1 MIEAAYL
8 HIPFCHHICHYCDF
22 NKVFFKNQ
30 PVMPYL
36 EKMRDEMKQT
46 VERYPANDLKTIF
59 VGGGTPTALDEK
71 QLTYFLESIHESFPV
86 HDVKEFTF
94 EANPNELTEE
104 KLRILHAYG
113 VDRLSIGVQTFNE
126 QLLEKIGR
134 VHSNQ
139 QAFQAVDEARKIGF
153 RNISLDLMYSLP
165 GQTISDF
172 KETLDIAFSL
182 DVEHISAYSLIIE
195 PKTVFYNLMNK
206 GKLRV
211 PSQEDE
217 AFMYEMLM
225 DEMDKHGYS
234 QYEISNF
241 ARSGYESLHN
251 LTYWDNNDYYG
262 IGAGAHSYIDGIRRS
277 NIAPLKKYM
286 QAVTETNHA
295 YLDEISVSK
304 VERMEE
310 EMFLGLR
317 KTNGVNKASF
327 YEKYKVEMNDV
338 FSEPIKEY
346 TNKGLLEQTESSLRL
361 TKKGRFLG
369 NEVFQAFI
377 GGI

>member
-172 KETLDIAFSL
+172 KETIDIAFSL

-327 YEKYKVEMNDV
+327 YEKYKVEMNEV

>member
-225 DEMDKHGYS
+225 NEMDKHGYS

-327 YEKYKVEMNDV
+327 YEKYKVEMNEV

>member
-251 LTYWDNNDYYG
+251 LTYWNNNDYYG

>member
-36 EKMRDEMKQT
+36 EKMRDEMRHT
-46 VERYPANDLKTIF
+46 VAKYPANQLRTIF

-86 HDVKEFTF
+86 QNVKEFTF
-94 EANPNELTEE
+94 EANPNELTAE
-104 KLRILHAYG
+104 KLRVLHAYG

-126 QLLEKIGR
+126 KLLEKIGR

-153 RNISLDLMYSLP
+153 ENISLDLMYSLP

-172 KETLDIAFSL
+172 KETLDIAFSM

-206 GKLRV
+206 GQLRV

-225 DEMDKHGYS
+225 DEMEKHGYS

-241 ARSGYESLHN
+241 ARLGYESLHN

-286 QAVTETNHA
+286 QTITETKSA
-295 YLDEISVSK
+295 CLDEISVSK

-317 KTNGVNKASF
+317 KTDGVNKANF
-327 YEKYKVEMNDV
+327 YDKYKVEMNEV
-338 FSEPIKEY
+338 FSKPIQEY
-346 TNKGLLEQTESSLRL
+346 VNKGLLEETDSSLRL

>member
-1 MIEAAYL
+1 
-8 HIPFCHHICHYCDF
+8 
-22 NKVFFKNQ
+22 
-30 PVMPYL
+30 MPYL

-71 QLTYFLESIHESFPV
+71 QLTYFLEAIHESFPV

-327 YEKYKVEMNDV
+327 YEKYKVEMNEV

>member
-71 QLTYFLESIHESFPV
+71 QLTYFLEAIHESFPV

-327 YEKYKVEMNDV
+327 YEKYKVEMNEV

>member
-165 GQTISDF
+165 GQMISDF

>member
-327 YEKYKVEMNDV
+327 YEKYKVEMNEV

>member
-71 QLTYFLESIHESFPV
+71 QLTYFLEAIHESFPV

-251 LTYWDNNDYYG
+251 LTYWNNNDYYG

>member
-241 ARSGYESLHN
+241 ARSGYESFHN

>member
-211 PSQEDE
+211 PSQDDE

>member
-346 TNKGLLEQTESSLRL
+346 TNKGLLEHTESSLRL

>member
-211 PSQEDE
+211 PSQDDE

-327 YEKYKVEMNDV
+327 YEKYKVEMNEV

>member
-211 PSQEDE
+211 PSQDDE
-217 AFMYEMLM
+217 TFMYEMLM

>member
-241 ARSGYESLHN
+241 ARSSYESLHN

-327 YEKYKVEMNDV
+327 YEKYKVEMNEV